1 MVRFL
6 ADHTTVPGS
15 LSSAAAAPELMA
27 VRMQALL
34 SPPSADMNT
43 SFRAEAFI
51 SRWTSCKKDMGDLA
65 ACYCV

>member
-1 MVRFL
+1 
-6 ADHTTVPGS
+6 
-15 LSSAAAAPELMA
+15 MA
-27 VRMQALL
+27 ALL
-34 SPPSADMNT
+34 TPPSADMNT